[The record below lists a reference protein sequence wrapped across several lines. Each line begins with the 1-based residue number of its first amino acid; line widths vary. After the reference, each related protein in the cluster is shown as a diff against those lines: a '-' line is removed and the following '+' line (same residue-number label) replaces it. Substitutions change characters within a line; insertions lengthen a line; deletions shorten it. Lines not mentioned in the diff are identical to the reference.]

1 MTSSKKFGRNRLL
14 ILLAGAI
21 LMSLV
26 LAISSAQTAK
36 AAPTTPD
43 LNGVTRAATPTAQ
56 KYTGQIV
63 VQPTG
68 MKVTVSP
75 TPPAGEG
82 PHPMDLPFGPN
93 VQVTSDP
100 LEDTRPSMAIY
111 PNIGSAVDGV
121 HYIVYQHFNG
131 ADYDIYVALSAD
143 GLTWNAGPFAATAGE
158 DETNPSIA
166 ITSAGTVI
174 IVWQDLT
181 QAGLFLFAH
190 APDGQN
196 FLGYTL
202 DINAMWSG
210 TMADIQFPT
219 VIAQRNTGTYTD
231 GIMFQGQ
238 AFCNAPSGCDGGAH
252 TGFWIGEQFAND
264 IAGWTFGLG
273 GYRWNVVATPAGTTG
288 IPDPLH
294 FFAWWGSSDYTMVM
308 DEEFTDNTEWII
320 LWIVLPEDASGTV
333 VAGWEWQGGPSNDGI
348 FSAGASDGTNAVVA
362 GSFRLAADPSRH
374 QLLGAVGTDGWA
386 SAPSIVQFDTAT
398 TDQRSSAI
406 TGVGTNFHVTYY
418 SGNVMTDLATA
429 DVGGTWT
436 AAQKVSDNAGSAV
449 NDLKATTIFIDYG
462 GAPKVA
468 WQDNRDGNV
477 NIYTTG
483 YITYP
488 FWLNSTCGG
497 SPSTMSLVID
507 DTLTIQTPYTARWSP
522 GSTHTVRAPIPP
534 QQAGFCKQCTFTQWN
549 DGSGNPLKSIDVT
562 GSFALTAQFSD
573 KYRVQL
579 STSPSPTLQVI
590 WKGLSHTAQYV
601 TYESPQTYTADAPSP
616 QNGAIPEEHYVFVD
630 WSDGITTRTRNAVVG
645 TTCLNLTANFGLEY
659 QITIQ
664 TNPGGLNVGFDTTA
678 LASAPV
684 TFWSASGVQHMLLTS
699 WPQPPSPVDTRY
711 RFDRW
716 IGGPTT
722 WGWNVTIPGANTY
735 TANFIT
741 QYLIQIRA
749 NIESP
754 GPTVGSDI
762 PLNIPPCD
770 VQTPAPLRCWADASS
785 SPSLIMLT
793 PQTSAG
799 SRYVFLQWSDSDLR
813 PIRPIGPIIEPKTYI
828 SMWSAEYYLTMVLDS
843 NTCMG
848 SVTPTSGWHVKGD
861 PVNID
866 WVAPTGVPAGEQY
879 RFWRWVGSGLGNYT
893 GGSQSASVTMNDAIT
908 ETAYCHHEFQTTLNT
923 SPIALDYTV
932 DTLVSANGLRTFWW
946 EFMSVHWFNVTQTT
960 QGGATTQ
967 YVFQD
972 WSGNP
977 NPNHAAYTVLSS
989 NSFMA
994 NFQPQYKITLGQI
1007 PASPTGLGGLACSNV
1022 DCWYNEGAAATVSVT
1037 SPWPGVTDTQYVF
1050 SLWSGD
1056 ASGISTSYTFSSMNA
1071 PKTATANW
1079 ITQYKITVTTA
1090 HGTATCSNANCWYQA
1105 GTQASITLDSPADVT
1120 VDTRYVFTSWSGDAS
1135 GTTRP
1140 LTITM
1145 DSPKTVTAGWQVQYK
1160 LTATSNCGT
1169 TACGDSTQTNTDG
1182 WYNAGAVAT
1191 VTVTTPATVG
1201 DKTYDFTA
1209 WTGDSTA
1216 TTAAT
1221 TVTMDAP
1228 KSITATWTEKAGP
1241 SPASDLMVWIILII
1255 VIIVVVALVLFLVM
1269 RRKKPPVEEELPPEE
1284 IPPAPPMRQA
1294 PPARPAAPAPA
1305 KPAPPAQRPVAPPPQ
1320 KK

>member
-1 MTSSKKFGRNRLL
+1 MWGGDMTD
-14 ILLAGAI
+14 
-21 LMSLV
+21 
-26 LAISSAQTAK
+26 IS
-36 AAPTTPD
+36 
-43 LNGVTRAATPTAQ
+43 
-56 KYTGQIV
+56 Y
-63 VQPTG
+63 
-68 MKVTVSP
+68 
-75 TPPAGEG
+75 
-82 PHPMDLPFGPN
+82 
-93 VQVTSDP
+93 
-100 LEDTRPSMAIY
+100 
-111 PNIGSAVDGV
+111 
-121 HYIVYQHFNG
+121 
-131 ADYDIYVALSAD
+131 
-143 GLTWNAGPFAATAGE
+143 
-158 DETNPSIA
+158 
-166 ITSAGTVI
+166 
-174 IVWQDLT
+174 
-181 QAGLFLFAH
+181 
-190 APDGQN
+190 
-196 FLGYTL
+196 
-202 DINAMWSG
+202 
-210 TMADIQFPT
+210 PT
-219 VIAQRNTGTYTD
+219 VIAQRNPGTYAD

-238 AFCNAPSGCDGGAH
+238 AFCTAPAPACDGGAH
-252 TGFWIGEQFAND
+252 TAFWIGEQFAND

-273 GYRWNVVATPAGTTG
+273 GFRWNVCATPAGTG
-288 IPDPLH
+288 CIPDPLH
-294 FFAWWGSSDYTMVM
+294 PSSWWGSNDYTMAM
-308 DEEFTDNTEWII
+308 DMETVDNSQWII
-320 LWIVLPEDASGTV
+320 LWIYMSEDSGSV
-333 VAGWEWQGGPSNDGI
+333 VNGWQYNLNSNDGI
-348 FSAGASDGTNAVVA
+348 FASGASDGLNAVLA

-374 QLLGAVGTDGWA
+374 QILAFSTTDGWV
-386 SAPSIVQFDTAT
+386 STPSGAPLDPAT
-398 TDQRSSAI
+398 TDQRAVAAA
-406 TGVGTNFHVTYY
+406 GVGTSFHITYY
-418 SGNVMTDLATA
+418 SGNVMTDMAST
-429 DVGGTWT
+429 DTGGAWT
-436 AAQKVSDNAGSAV
+436 GPQKVSDNAGSAV

-483 YITYP
+483 YITYQ

-497 SPSTMSLVID
+497 SPSTMSLLINDILPV
-507 DTLTIQTPYTARWSP
+507 QTPYTARAAP
-522 GSTHTVRAPIPP
+522 GSTITVRAQPP
-534 QQAGFCKQCTFTQWN
+534 TQQDGSCKQCTFAQWQ
-549 DGSGNPLKSIDVT
+549 DGDLSLLKTIDVT
-562 GSFALTAQFSD
+562 GSFSLTAQFSA

-579 STSPSPTLQVI
+579 DTSPNPTLQVT

-616 QNGAIPEEHYVFVD
+616 QNGGTPNEQYVFVD
-630 WSDGITTRTRNAVVG
+630 WSDGITTRTRNVVVG
-645 TTCLNLTANFGLEY
+645 TACLNLTANFGLEY
-659 QITIQ
+659 KITIQ
-664 TNPGGLNVGFDTTA
+664 TIPPSQNVGWDTTPPDMP
-678 LASAPV
+678 APRE
-684 TFWSASGVQHMLLTS
+684 FWSAAGVQHMLITVS
-699 WPQPPSPVDTRY
+699 PQPPNPVDTRF

-722 WGWNVTIPGANTY
+722 WGWNVTIPGVNTY

-762 PLNIPPCD
+762 PGCD
-770 VQTPAPLRCWADASS
+770 VQMPAPLRCWADASS

-843 NTCMG
+843 NTCLG

-932 DTLVSANGLRTFWW
+932 DTLVQANGLRTFWW

-989 NSFMA
+989 NTFTA
-994 NFQPQYKITLGQI
+994 NFQKQYKVTTNTLYSTLTC
-1007 PASPTGLGGLACSNV
+1007 SPNA
-1022 DCWYNEGAAATVSVT
+1022 DCWFDDGSTATVTLADLTVPG
-1037 SPWPGVTDTQYVF
+1037 SPGTRYNFKEWT
-1050 SLWSGD
+1050 GD
-1056 ASGISTSYTFSSMNA
+1056 ASGISNPTTLTVDGA
-1071 PKTATANW
+1071 KTVTATW
-1079 ITQYKITVTTA
+1079 TTQYKITVITA
-1090 HGTATCSNANCWYQA
+1090 HPTASCDISSDISACWYQA
-1105 GTQASITLDSPADVT
+1105 GTQATISLVSPADAT

-1160 LTATSNCGT
+1160 LTVTSNCGT
-1169 TACGDSTQTNTDG
+1169 TACGDPIQTNTDG
-1182 WYNAGAVAT
+1182 WYDADDDAT

-1241 SPASDLMVWIILII
+1241 SQASDLMVWIILII

-1305 KPAPPAQRPVAPPPQ
+1305 KPAPPVQRPMAPPPQ

>member
-1 MTSSKKFGRNRLL
+1 MTSSKKIGRNRLL

-43 LNGVTRAATPTAQ
+43 LNGVTHAATPTAQ

-75 TPPAGEG
+75 TPPAGKG

-100 LEDTRPSMAIY
+100 LEDSRPSMAIY
-111 PNIGSAVDGV
+111 PNIGSGMDGV
-121 HYIVYQHFNG
+121 HYIVYQHYNG
-131 ADYDIYVALSAD
+131 ADWDIYWAYSVDGSA
-143 GLTWNAGPFAATAGE
+143 WTAGQFSATPAV

-166 ITSAGTVI
+166 ITSAGTV
-174 IVWQDLT
+174 VVAWQDASQPTYLM
-181 QAGLFLFAH
+181 FAH
-190 APDGQN
+190 SPDGVTFN
-196 FLGYTL
+196 GYYL
-202 DINAMWSG
+202 DIGTMWSG
-210 TMADIQFPT
+210 TMTDIQFVT

-238 AFCNAPSGCDGGAH
+238 AYCTAATGCEGGAH
-252 TGFWIGEQFAND
+252 TAFWMGEQFAND
-264 IAGWTFGLG
+264 ITGWTLGLG
-273 GYRWNVVATPAGTTG
+273 GFRWNVCATPAGTG
-288 IPDPLH
+288 CIPDPLH
-294 FFAWWGSSDYTMVM
+294 PSAWWGSNDYTQAM
-308 DEEFTDNTEWII
+308 DMETVDGTQWII
-320 LWIVLPEDASGTV
+320 LWIYMSEDSGTV
-333 VAGWEWQGGPSNDGI
+333 VNGWQYNVNSNDGI
-348 FSAGASDGTNAVVA
+348 FASGASDGLNAVLA

-374 QLLGAVGTDGWA
+374 QILAFSTTDGWV
-386 SAPSIVQFDTAT
+386 STPSGAPLDPAT
-398 TDQRSSAI
+398 TDQRAVAVA
-406 TGVGTNFHVTYY
+406 GVGTSFHITYY
-418 SGNVMTDLATA
+418 SGNVMTDMAST
-429 DVGGTWT
+429 DTGGAWT
-436 AAQKVSDNAGSAV
+436 GPQKVSDNAGSAV

-483 YITYP
+483 YITYQ

-497 SPSTMSLVID
+497 TASTMSLLID
-507 DTLTIQTPYTARWSP
+507 DILPVQTPYTAKWSP
-522 GSTHTVRAPIPP
+522 GSTHTVRAQPP
-534 QQAGFCKQCTFTQWN
+534 TQQADFCKQCTFTQWN
-549 DGSGNPLKSIDVT
+549 DGSVNPLKSIDVT
-562 GSFALTAQFSD
+562 GSFSLEAQFSA

-579 STSPSPTLQVI
+579 DTNPTGLQVT

-616 QNGAIPEEHYVFVD
+616 QNGMTPDQHYVFVD
-630 WSDGITTRTRNAVVG
+630 WSDGITTRTRNVVVG
-645 TTCLNLTANFGLEY
+645 TACLNLTANFGLEY

-664 TNPGGLNVGFDTTA
+664 TNPGGLKVGFDTTP
-678 LASAPV
+678 LADAPV
-684 TFWSASGVQHMLLTS
+684 TFWSASGVSHMLITTS
-699 WPQPPSPVDTRY
+699 PQLSGLDTRF

-716 IGGPTT
+716 AGGPTT

-762 PLNIPPCD
+762 PGCD
-770 VQTPAPLRCWADASS
+770 VQMPAPLRCWADASS
-785 SPSLIMLT
+785 SPSLIIFT
-793 PQTSAG
+793 PQGTAG
-799 SRYVFLQWSDSDLR
+799 SRYTFTDWIDGDLR
-813 PIRPIGPIIEPKTYI
+813 ISRPIGPITAPASYT
-828 SMWSAEYYLTMVLDS
+828 SMWDAEYYLTMALDS
-843 NTCMG
+843 NTCLG
-848 SVTPTSGWHVKGD
+848 SVTPGSGWHIKGD

-879 RFWRWVGSGLGNYT
+879 RFWKWVGSGLGNYT
-893 GGSQSASVTMNDAIT
+893 GGSQSAQVTMNDAVT
-908 ETAYCHHEFQTTLNT
+908 ETAYCHHEFQTTLDT
-923 SPIALDYTV
+923 SPVALDYTV
-932 DTLVSANGLRTFWW
+932 DTIVQANGLRPFWW
-946 EFMSVHWFNVTQTT
+946 EYNSVHWFNVTQTT

-967 YVFQD
+967 YIFQD

-977 NPNHAAYTVLSS
+977 NPNHAYTVLSS
-989 NSFMA
+989 NSFTA

-1007 PASPTGLGGLACSNV
+1007 PASPAGLGGLACSNV
-1022 DCWYNEGAAATVSVT
+1022 DCWYDEGESATVSVT
-1037 SPWPGVTDTQYVF
+1037 SPWPSTTDPQYVF
-1050 SLWSGD
+1050 AQWSG
-1056 ASGISTSYTFSSMNA
+1056 SVPPGTTSTSYTFSSMNA

-1079 ITQYKITVTTA
+1079 IIQYKITVITV

-1105 GTQASITLDSPADVT
+1105 GTQATITLDAT
-1120 VDTRYVFTSWSGDAS
+1120 VPGTTGTRYAFTAWSGDATGS
-1135 GTTRP
+1135 TLP
-1140 LTITM
+1140 LSITM
-1145 DSPKTVTAGWQVQYK
+1145 DSNKTVTAGWQTQYL
-1160 LTATSNCGT
+1160 LTVTSNCGT
-1169 TACGDSTQTNTDG
+1169 TACGDPIQINTDG
-1182 WYNAGAVAT
+1182 WYDADDDAT

-1216 TTAAT
+1216 ATAAT

-1228 KSITATWTEKAGP
+1228 KSITATWTEKVTP
-1241 SPASDLMVWIILII
+1241 SQASDLMVWIILIV

-1294 PPARPAAPAPA
+1294 PPARPAAPPPA

>member
-26 LAISSAQTAK
+26 LALSSAQTAK

-43 LNGVTRAATPTAQ
+43 VNGVERIPTPQAV
-56 KYTGQIV
+56 KYTGQLV

-75 TPPAGEG
+75 TPPAGNG
-82 PHPMDLPFGPN
+82 PHPMDLPFGAN
-93 VQVTSDP
+93 VQVWNDAAEES
-100 LEDTRPSMAIY
+100 RPSLAIY
-111 PNIGSAVDGV
+111 PNLGGLADGL
-121 HYIVYQHFNG
+121 HYLVFQHYNG
-131 ADYDIYVALSAD
+131 ADYDIHLAVSAD
-143 GLTWNAGPFAATAGE
+143 GLTWITQPFAATPG
-158 DETNPSIA
+158 TNEIDPSIA
-166 ITSAGTVI
+166 ITSQGTVI
-174 IVWQDLT
+174 VTWRDDAQPNA
-181 QAGLFLFAH
+181 QPFAH
-190 APDGQN
+190 SPDGN
-196 FLGYTL
+196 TFSGWTI
-202 DINAMWSG
+202 DINALWTG
-210 TMADIQFPT
+210 DLTDIQYPS
-219 VIAQRNTGTYTD
+219 VVAQRNVGTYDD
-231 GIMFQGQ
+231 GIMLQGQ
-238 AFCNAPSGCDGGAH
+238 AFCSSATNCGGGAH
-252 TGFWIGEQFAND
+252 NVYWIGEQYANGD
-264 IAGWTFGLG
+264 PSGWSSPLG
-273 GYRWNVVATPAGTTG
+273 GFYWLVDPAPGGTRF
-288 IPDPLH
+288 IVDPMH
-294 FFAWWGSSDYTMVM
+294 PSAWWGSADYTQVM
-308 DEEFTDNTEWII
+308 DNEVTDGTEWEL
-320 LWIVLPEDASGTV
+320 LWIYISEDGASPVSGWNS
-333 VAGWEWQGGPSNDGI
+333 VATSSDALFG
-348 FSAGASDGTNAVVA
+348 AGASDGMNAVVA
-362 GSFRLAADPSRH
+362 GTYRKAADPSRH
-374 QLLGAVGTDGWA
+374 QIDAFTTTDGWA
-386 SAPSIVQFDTAT
+386 TPNGVVPLDASVTN
-398 TDQRSSAI
+398 QRSISVS
-406 TGVGTNFHVTYY
+406 GVGTTFHITYY
-418 SGNVMTDLATA
+418 SNNVMTDMAST
-429 DVGGTWT
+429 DTGSVWT
-436 AAQKVSDNAGSAV
+436 LQKVSDNAGSAV
-449 NDLKATTIFIDYG
+449 NADRSTSVFIDYS

-468 WQDNRDGNV
+468 WQDNRDGNS

-534 QQAGFCKQCTFTQWN
+534 QQDGSCKQCTFTQWQ
-549 DGSGNPLKSIDVT
+549 DGDLLPLKTIDVT
-562 GSFALTAQFSD
+562 GSFSLTAQFSA

-579 STSPSPTLQVI
+579 DTNPTGLQVI

-684 TFWSASGVQHMLLTS
+684 TFWSASGVSHMLLTS
-699 WPQPPSPVDTRY
+699 SPQPPSPVDTRY

-762 PLNIPPCD
+762 PGCD
-770 VQTPAPLRCWADASS
+770 VQMPAPLRCWADASS
-785 SPSLIMLT
+785 SPSLIMFT

-799 SRYVFLQWSDSDLR
+799 SRYVFLQWSDGDLR
-813 PIRPIGPIIEPKTYI
+813 QIRPIGPIIEPRTYI

-866 WVAPTGVPAGEQY
+866 WVAPTGLPAGEQY
-879 RFWRWVGSGLGNYT
+879 RFWKWVGSGLGNYT